1 MVPID
6 IEESADAV
14 SHLQVICTVIV
25 RFLIECGID
34 VDIQSGRGETA
45 LYLASSSGELDVARF
60 LIEQGADIHTRDNR
74 GWNPLHVESRN
85 GHLDVVRL
93 LLDKGAAVD
102 IRSENQQTPLAEASS
117 EGQSCM
123 HGISRAGPQHTSH
136 RYTDMLR

>member
-1 MVPID
+1 MAGLDYIRHQKAGTSTSQRSYLSVASTSIFRA
-6 IEESADAV
+6 EEERPRYIW
-14 SHLQVICTVIV
+14 HLAAGNWT
-25 RFLIECGID
+25 LP
-34 VDIQSGRGETA
+34 
-45 LYLASSSGELDVARF
+45 
-60 LIEQGADIHTRDNR
+60 EQGADIHTRDNMYR